1 MDAAAEL
8 PPGPR
13 VGAQVSFSRDVLVEV
28 ARQVAGAPT
37 CWQML
42 SAGTAGK
49 LLGWRE
55 RAGEQPR
62 AVVEL
67 RDREQRLVV
76 FVAESNVTPA

>member
-1 MDAAAEL
+1 MI
-8 PPGPR
+8 
-13 VGAQVSFSRDVLVEV
+13 SRDVLVEV
-28 ARQVAGAPT
+28 ARQVAGAPS

-42 SAGTAGK
+42 ARGTSGK

-55 RAGEQPR
+55 RAGEHPR

-76 FVAESNVTPA
+76 FVREANVTPA

>member
-1 MDAAAEL
+1 MDAAEL
-8 PPGPR
+8 PQGPR
-13 VGAQVSFSRDVLVEV
+13 VGAQVMISRDVLVEV
-28 ARQVAGAPT
+28 ARQVAGAPS

-55 RAGEQPR
+55 RAGEHPR

-76 FVAESNVTPA
+76 FVREANVTPK

>member
-1 MDAAAEL
+1 MDAREL

-13 VGAQVSFSRDVLVEV
+13 VGAQVLFSRDVLVEV
-28 ARQVAGAPT
+28 ARQVAGAPA

-42 SAGTAGK
+42 SRGTPGK

-55 RAGEQPR
+55 RAGEHPR

-67 RDREQRLVV
+67 KDRERRMVV
-76 FVAESNVTPA
+76 FVAETNVTPA